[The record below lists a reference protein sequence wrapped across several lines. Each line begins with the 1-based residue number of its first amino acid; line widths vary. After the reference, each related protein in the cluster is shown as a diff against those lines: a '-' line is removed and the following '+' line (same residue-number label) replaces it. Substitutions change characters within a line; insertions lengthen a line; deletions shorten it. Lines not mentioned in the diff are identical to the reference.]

1 MPILKGAKKAL
12 RQSKKRARVNLLRK
26 KALQSAVKKLKK
38 EKKANVLT
46 EVYRLADKAAKIGVI
61 HKNKAAR
68 IKRAASKLVPAQA
81 IKKSAPKTKTSK

>member
-1 MPILKGAKKAL
+1 M
-12 RQSKKRARVNLLRK
+12 
-26 KALQSAVKKLKK
+26 QSAVKKLKK

-68 IKRAASKLVPAQA
+68 IKRAASKLVAKSTIVVKKTA
-81 IKKSAPKTKTSK
+81 IKKTASKK